1 MGERAT
7 ALVRQLLEKRLLRAK
22 QWWFDGKRCR
32 STSLLAANTC
42 AFEVTG
48 CKTIRRASHQD
59 EEMKSIWIELGGL
72 TELME
77 LMRLTAR
84 VDSRL
89 PTSSI
94 D

>member
-1 MGERAT
+1 
-7 ALVRQLLEKRLLRAK
+7 
-22 QWWFDGKRCR
+22 
-32 STSLLAANTC
+32 
-42 AFEVTG
+42 
-48 CKTIRRASHQD
+48 
-59 EEMKSIWIELGGL
+59 MKSIWIELGGL